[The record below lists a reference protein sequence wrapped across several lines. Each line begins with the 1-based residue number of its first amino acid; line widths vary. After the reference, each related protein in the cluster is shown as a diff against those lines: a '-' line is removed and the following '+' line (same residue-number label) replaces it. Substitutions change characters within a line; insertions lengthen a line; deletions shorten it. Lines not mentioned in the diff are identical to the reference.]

1 MIKLPLYAVAR
12 TAGLAGALAVP
23 LGSAI
28 PAADAAPAAD
38 QARHGEPSIESE
50 SWSFTGPFGVYDNA
64 QLQRG
69 FLVYMTI
76 CSNCHSMRL
85 LSYRNLGERG
95 GPQFS
100 PEEVN
105 AIAAQVQVTD
115 GPNDKGE
122 MFQRPARPSDPFHS
136 PFANDAA
143 ARAANRG
150 ALPPDLSV
158 MAKARPDGPDYIY
171 ALLTGYRPPPAG
183 FQLSPGMQYNI
194 AFPGHE
200 VAMPPP
206 LFDGAVKYTDGTKP
220 TVHNYALDV
229 AAYLMWAA
237 EPKLEERHKLGAR
250 VMIYLIVL
258 AVIMFLAKRTVWAS
272 MHRKA
277 VHTA

>member
-1 MIKLPLYAVAR
+1 MIKFPLCAVACA
-12 TAGLAGALAVP
+12 AGLAGALALP
-23 LGSAI
+23 LGSAL
-28 PAADAAPAAD
+28 AADDAAPAAD
-38 QARHGEPSIESE
+38 QASHAEPSIESQ

-69 FLVYMTI
+69 FLVYKTI

-85 LSYRNLGERG
+85 LSYRNLGESG
-95 GPQFS
+95 GPEFS

-115 GPNDKGE
+115 GPNDMGE
-122 MFQRPARPSDPFHS
+122 MFQRPALPSDPFHL
-136 PFANDAA
+136 PFADDAA
-143 ARAANRG
+143 ARAANHG

-158 MAKARPDGPDYIY
+158 MAKARPGGPDYIY
-171 ALLTGYRPPPAG
+171 ALLTGYRPPPAR

-194 AFPGHE
+194 AFPGHQ

-220 TVHNYALDV
+220 TIDNYARDA

-250 VMIYLIVL
+250 VMIYLIAF
-258 AVIMFLAKRTVWAS
+258 AVIMFLAKRTVWARL
-272 MHRKA
+272 HRKA
-277 VHTA
+277 AHTA

>member
-1 MIKLPLYAVAR
+1 MTTLPLHGIAGA
-12 TAGLAGALAVP
+12 AGLAVALAVP
-23 LGSAI
+23 LGPAL
-28 PAADAAPAAD
+28 AADEAPPAVEAAN
-38 QARHGEPSIESE
+38 HEPSIESQ

-69 FLVYMTI
+69 FLVYKTI
-76 CSNCHSMRL
+76 CANCHSMRL
-85 LSYRNLGERG
+85 LSYRNLGESG
-95 GPQFS
+95 GPEFS

-105 AIAAQVQVTD
+105 AIANEVQVTD

-143 ARAANRG
+143 ARVANRG

-158 MAKARPDGPDYIY
+158 MAKARPGGPDYIH
-171 ALLTGYRPPPAG
+171 ALLTGYRPAPAG
-183 FQLSPGMQYNI
+183 FQLAPGMQYNV
-194 AFPGHE
+194 AFPGHQ

-220 TVHNYALDV
+220 TVDNYARDV

-250 VMIYLIVL
+250 VIIYLIAF
-258 AVIMFLAKRTVWAS
+258 AVIMFLAKRTIWARL
-272 MHRKA
+272 HGKA
-277 VHTA
+277 AHTA

>member
-1 MIKLPLYAVAR
+1 
-12 TAGLAGALAVP
+12 LALALAVP
-23 LGSAI
+23 LGPAL
-28 PAADAAPAAD
+28 AADEAPPAVEAAN
-38 QARHGEPSIESE
+38 HEPSIESQ

-69 FLVYMTI
+69 FLVYKTI
-76 CSNCHSMRL
+76 CANCHSMRL
-85 LSYRNLGERG
+85 LSYRNLGESG
-95 GPQFS
+95 GPEFS

-105 AIAAQVQVTD
+105 AIAAEVQVTD

-143 ARAANRG
+143 ARVANRG

-158 MAKARPDGPDYIY
+158 MAKARPGGPDYIY
-171 ALLTGYRPPPAG
+171 ALLTGYRPAPAG
-183 FQLSPGMQYNI
+183 FQLAPGMHYNVD
-194 AFPGHE
+194 FPGHQ

-220 TVHNYALDV
+220 TVDNYARDV

-250 VMIYLIVL
+250 VIIYLIAF
-258 AVIMFLAKRTVWAS
+258 AVIMFLAKRTIWARL
-272 MHRKA
+272 HGNA
-277 VHTA
+277 AHTA